1 MHNKIVILFLG
12 ALISQRLTVV
22 LTSFVQDKAG
32 QEIFDCVYLF
42 PKVRS
47 NSEIQIRF
55 LSWKDIFPASVDAAQ
70 LLLVMMTSEK
80 ETHTIYTCLT
90 VSNYYKKKPTEND
103 PKKWYRSL
111 CHVGTSERSSFD
123 WAHPWDCRCLN
134 SQITLCRLQETWCL
148 ISVLNNHR
156 TTTEFSQIM

>member
-12 ALISQRLTVV
+12 ALLRAKKKTVALISQRLTVV
-22 LTSFVQDKAG
+22 LTSFGQDKAG

-90 VSNYYKKKPTEND
+90 VSNYYKKNQQKMFLKSGIGPYVTLATLND
-103 PKKWYRSL
+103 HHWLS
-111 CHVGTSERSSFD
+111 
-123 WAHPWDCRCLN
+123 AHL
-134 SQITLCRLQETWCL
+134 RL
-148 ISVLNNHR
+148 SVP
-156 TTTEFSQIM
+156 